1 MYTSSDSRYDLD
13 IEVFWADDVVWQ
25 PDGTPLDEGYFWWPR
40 LAGGYP
46 ATGPAVGP
54 FATIA
59 EAIADMRHNYY
70 DPTTDYWDDATADY
84 CDDDETSE
92 RDGQ

>member
-1 MYTSSDSRYDLD
+1 MYTSSDSRCYDLD
-13 IEVFWADDVVWQ
+13 IEVFWA
-25 PDGTPLDEGYFWWPR
+25 DEGYFWWPR

-54 FATIA
+54 FATMA
-59 EAIADMRHNYY
+59 EAIADMRRNYY

-84 CDDDETSE
+84 CDADETSE

>member
-59 EAIADMRHNYY
+59 EAIADMRRNYY
-70 DPTTDYWDDATADY
+70 DATADY
-84 CDDDETSE
+84 WDDDETSE